1 MNDWQDDLTSLLSV
15 TPDMLMTQL
24 TRSWRQDQEN
34 KPITLNTKLSA
45 ALNKCPSQWINGIC
59 QQLGLDSKAL
69 RVKKK
74 KVAAIQAHL
83 TDLARLRQVLRALP
97 AASQQALSYVLEQGG
112 WVKLGPLTRK
122 FGDMDDVG
130 WFWDEEE
137 PPVSPLGQLR
147 VRGLLFVGKAGIKG
161 RICSVAVIP
170 KELRELLSPLLTE
183 DVIAQAARQEEEM
196 RAISRLVK
204 EERWTEAKS
213 ALEAF
218 LQREPDSVFGLTSLG
233 ACYDQL
239 GQFDRAVELFT
250 QVVELTGGA
259 PDALWSLALS
269 QANAGQLEEAI
280 ANFERFQKADPARA
294 RAYHVDKTING
305 LRKILAGELHR
316 HDYVIDTMMKRAFHL
331 GDMGDWEAALV
342 WLDRALAL
350 DPEDPVILFNRG
362 YVLSQIDED
371 AAIEAYHQALR
382 YTTDDPRPAF
392 NLGNIYEK
400 RGQLQE
406 SIAAYEQAIALD
418 PTYPSPYH
426 NLGLVYEQLGQLDKA
441 IELWEKTLEVDPS
454 HVNALFNL
462 QRVGRGRRTAA
473 DQRDEEIERQRR
485 ALAKRVEAFRQSARG
500 ATVYENDLARI
511 TLAPKGMT
519 YESFLDEL
527 DCSLVLA
534 PYSHTWLTDE
544 QVPDLLRELR
554 QILAQVH
561 WTNTR
566 ELILLVLYDEWERY
580 WYSKRFA
587 GHEETY
593 AWAEGRLRVD
603 QPPAVIKLR
612 ADTDLRLNI
621 LPDRPRL
628 KGLLFLLRTPDGHNL
643 LGLDLGDRP
652 VQTFG

>member
-1 MNDWQDDLTSLLSV
+1 MSDWQDDLTSLLSV

-59 QQLGLDSKAL
+59 QQLGLDPKAL

-74 KVAAIQAHL
+74 KVAVIQARL

-97 AASQQALSYVLEQGG
+97 AASQQALGYVLEQGG
-112 WVKLGPLTRK
+112 WVKLGPLTHK

-161 RICSVAVIP
+161 RTYSVAVIP
-170 KELRELLSPLLTE
+170 KELRELLSPLLTK

-213 ALEAF
+213 VLEAF
-218 LQREPDSVFGLTSLG
+218 LQQEPDSVFGLTNLG

-382 YTTDDPRPAF
+382 YTTDDPRSAF

-454 HVNALFNL
+454 HVNARFNL

-473 DQRDEEIERQRR
+473 DQREEEIERQRQ

-621 LPDRPRL
+621 LPNRPQL